1 MLLRGDTVRNIA
13 LVVDGPPMLIE
24 STAGADQEFIL
35 AAPRLDHGLAV
46 CSRTDTNWSSSWKG
60 PSQYDLDNRK
70 VESGSLIW
78 SGFPAPEMVFRQGE
92 ELFFAVRDPLLR
104 WGGPHPIMLE
114 PEPGIRLVRER
125 LTGASGDLAFIQE
138 RPSGDSSDDFL
149 VLTPTTSGDLAL
161 YRRDNRVIQFP
172 WTGPELLDL
181 AEPIESVA
189 IAEGL
194 SQDTLEV
201 IGRSGRQLV
210 YLRRDNADQWM
221 APSLILVEGQPALG
235 ASGAIAMIRS
245 SIERAPNLEL
255 LVPLDAGGIAHYWRD
270 ENDPLKSWHAGA
282 VLGEDEG
289 KFRAVGVVQNRI
301 GPRSELVVVALT
313 GNSLVIFAGSGDAW
327 EGPIPLVC
335 GNRGVRLPDLES
347 PP

>member
-1 MLLRGDTVRNIA
+1 MLLRGDTVSNIG

-24 STAGADQEFIL
+24 SAAGADQEFL
-35 AAPRLDHGLAV
+35 LVAPLPGHGLAV

-60 PSQYDLDNRK
+60 PSQYDLDDRQ

-92 ELFFAVRDPLLR
+92 ELFFTARNLLLR
-104 WGGPHPIMLE
+104 WDGPHSIMLE
-114 PEPGIRLVRER
+114 PEPGIRSVRKR
-125 LTGASGDLAFIQE
+125 LTGASGDPSFIQE
-138 RPSGDSSDDFL
+138 GPSDDSSDDFL

-161 YRRDNRVIQFP
+161 YRRDNRIIQFP

-194 SQDTLEV
+194 GQDTLEV
-201 IGRSGRQLV
+201 VGRSGRRLV
-210 YLRRDNADQWM
+210 HLRRDNAGQWT
-221 APSLILVEGQPALG
+221 APSPILVEGQPALG

-245 SIERAPNLEL
+245 SIERAQNLEFM
-255 LVPLDAGGIAHYWRD
+255 VPLETGGIAHYWRD
-270 ENDPLKSWHAGA
+270 ENDPLKNWHAGA

-289 KFRAVGVVQNRI
+289 KFRAVAVVQSRA

-313 GNSLVIFAGSGDAW
+313 GTSLVIFAGSGDDW
-327 EGPIPLVC
+327 KGPIPLVC